1 MNLILVSSLIK
12 SATQKILF
20 FRNADLLDSH
30 IHQFLYFRRL
40 DGLTVGEVFKNF
52 VSDIVKVHPGGGKI
66 GLRPFVNS
74 YKTPQLYEG
83 YIS

>member
-20 FRNADLLDSH
+20 FRNADLLDFH
-30 IHQFLYFRRL
+30 IHQFFYFRPL

-52 VSDIVKVHPGGGKI
+52 VSDIVKFHSGGGKI
-66 GLRPFVNS
+66 GLRSFVNS
-74 YKTPQLYEG
+74 YKTPHLYEG
-83 YIS
+83 YIY